1 MRNIA
6 ASHQAKTPHRDRA
19 FTVAELLAVVA
30 VFSILLALL
39 QPTFNRARDITR
51 RAICMSQLHQHQ
63 VAARNY
69 ATEWRGFLPKMYHVA
84 GEPKKFS
91 YSDKLRPYL
100 LAHDIFHC
108 PSATPKPAKIT
119 SINKKRLDYGINH
132 YGRGTGDW
140 KNYHDTMGFGL
151 ASVPVNEF
159 GVAGAAG
166 NKRISDVANPTAIY
180 FADAEVEASPEDI
193 GGVSRGTIDWPLRVS
208 FDVHAFKRHVEGY
221 NAVGLDG
228 TARWHRGD
236 VATNDAWFVRRRIP
250 VATRAEETIV
260 YSFSR

>member
-1 MRNIA
+1 M
-6 ASHQAKTPHRDRA
+6 QELQTPQRSRPPLQPRA
-19 FTVAELLAVVA
+19 FTIAEILAVVA
-30 VFSILLALL
+30 IISILLALL
-39 QPTFNRARDITR
+39 QPTLNRARDLTR
-51 RAICMSQLHQHQ
+51 RAICLSQLHQHQ
-63 VAARNY
+63 IAARNY

-100 LAHDIFHC
+100 HTYDIFHC
-108 PSATPKPAKIT
+108 PSAASKPAKIT
-119 SINKKRLDYGINH
+119 SVNKKRLDYGINH
-132 YGRGTGDW
+132 YARGTGDW
-140 KNYHDTMGFGL
+140 KNFHDTMGFGL
-151 ASVPVNEF
+151 VSVTSNEF

-180 FADAEVEASPEDI
+180 FADAETEASPEDI
-193 GGVSRGTIDWPLRVS
+193 GGASRGKIEWPLRVS
-208 FDVHAFKRHVEGY
+208 FDVHAHKRHVDGY

-228 TARWHRGD
+228 AARWHRGD

-250 VATRAEETIV
+250 VATRAEEAIV